1 MFCRIARQQDP
12 RQFRVGCNYGK
23 YIVVFGNPDIGIQ
36 CTCALSFNF
45 VADIL
50 HAGFQFLHNR
60 IAFLHSLGWVFL
72 CPLKRHTRY
81 ISKDLPEPVQ
91 AIGVIEGIV
100 MFGRVGREAAE
111 DEGAKGGE
119 VAVPGRVGF
128 GLPEWFQYSIFIDF
142 GKEGSG
148 LMQIYLALEDL
159 L

>member
-1 MFCRIARQQDP
+1 M
-12 RQFRVGCNYGK
+12 
-23 YIVVFGNPDIGIQ
+23 VFGDFDIRIQ
-36 CTCALSFNF
+36 GTGPLSFNF

-50 HAGFQFLHNR
+50 HPGFQFLHDR
-60 IAFLHSLGWVFL
+60 IAFLHGFSWIFL
-72 CPLKRHTRY
+72 VPLQRQTCN
-81 ISKDLPEPVQ
+81 IGQDLPETIA

-100 MFGRVGREAAE
+100 MFGRVGRDAAE